1 MAALKDKG
9 CTDNY
14 DSPIMAFFEGIVPFI
29 TTHLK
34 KIPPRTPYL
43 VARRQPKRQSTAKI
57 P

>member
-1 MAALKDKG
+1 MAVLKDKG

-34 KIPPRTPYL
+34 KS
-43 VARRQPKRQSTAKI
+43 RRQPKRQSTAKI

>member
-1 MAALKDKG
+1 MMAESKRPGTPLAVLKDKG

-34 KIPPRTPYL
+34 KS
-43 VARRQPKRQSTAKI
+43 RRGRHI
-57 P
+57 

>member
-14 DSPIMAFFEGIVPFI
+14 GSSIMAFFKGIVPFI

-34 KIPPRTPYL
+34 KS
-43 VARRQPKRQSTAKI
+43 RRGRHI
-57 P
+57 